1 MKIAVVGDVL
11 LDVDMF
17 GDAER
22 LCPDAP
28 VPIVDIKETLY
39 RAGGAGLVASMLL
52 EDGHDVRLLTALS
65 ADEWAGKIRAA
76 LAGVAISEAPLLGPT
91 PIKTRVRAADQAV
104 VRIDTGC
111 GTAPVPELGDY
122 LLSPLDEMDAI
133 VVADYGRGL
142 TRNPRLRSRLEALAE
157 RIPIIWDPHP
167 AGAEPVPGVAAVT
180 PNAAEAAGFSGI
192 PANGAVSAAAAAE
205 QLLERWSS
213 ASVVVTLG
221 ELGALL
227 LEHPGEPAAS
237 NGPSV
242 PRMIPAPSVSVVDPC
257 GAGDRFAASLGLQL
271 AARESMPEAVQAA
284 VTEAAQFLDSG
295 GVGHVAKAKE
305 VDDADKW
312 ESRSA
317 AVELARRVRSRHG
330 TVVATGGCFDLV
342 HAGHVRTLE
351 AARRLGDCLIVCL
364 NSDESVRR
372 LKGPGRPVIG
382 LRDRVELLLALRC
395 VDAVA
400 VFEEDTPEQVLAE
413 IRPDLWIK
421 GGDYAGTRL
430 PESMLL
436 EQWGG
441 RTVTLPHHPDRSTT
455 QLAAVLEKIG

>member
-28 VPIVDIKETLY
+28 VPIVDVKDTLY
-39 RAGGAGLVASMLL
+39 RAGGAGLVATMLL

-76 LAGVAISEAPLLGPT
+76 LAGVVISEARLLGPT

-111 GTAPVPELGDY
+111 GTVPVPELADY
-122 LLSPLDEMDAI
+122 MVAPLDEMDAI
-133 VVADYGRGL
+133 IVADYGRGL
-142 TRNPRLRSRLEALAE
+142 TRNPRLRSRLEALAA
-157 RIPIIWDPHP
+157 RIPIVWDPHP

-192 PANGAVSAAAAAE
+192 PASGAVSAAAAAE

-213 ASVVVTLG
+213 GSVVVTLG

-227 LEHPGEPAAS
+227 LEKPGEAAPS
-237 NGPSV
+237 SGPRV
-242 PRMIPAPSVSVVDPC
+242 PRMIPAPSVSVADPC
-257 GAGDRFAASLGLQL
+257 GAGDRFAASLALQL
-271 AARESMPEAVQAA
+271 AAHEFMPEAVQAA

-295 GVGHVAKAKE
+295 GVGHVARAE
-305 VDDADKW
+305 AVDDANKGQ
-312 ESRSA
+312 SRSS
-317 AVELARRVRSRHG
+317 AVELAHRVRSRQG

-372 LKGPGRPVIG
+372 LKGPDRPVIG
-382 LRDRVELLLALRC
+382 LRDRIELLLALRC

-413 IRPDLWIK
+413 IRPHLWVK
-421 GGDYAGTRL
+421 GGDYAGTPL
-430 PESMLL
+430 PESTLL
-436 EQWGG
+436 EEWGG

-455 QLAAVLEKIG
+455 KLAAVLEKIG